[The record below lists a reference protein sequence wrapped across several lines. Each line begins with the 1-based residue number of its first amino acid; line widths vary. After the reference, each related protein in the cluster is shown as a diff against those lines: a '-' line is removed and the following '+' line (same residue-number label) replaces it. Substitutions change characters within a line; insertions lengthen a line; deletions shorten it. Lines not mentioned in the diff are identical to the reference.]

1 MNFTGPLQKK
11 NLPFRLLRLFSVF
24 TGIILVAVLLAYLS
38 FPLIGRWLVREDI
51 IQKADAIVVLSGNL
65 PTRSLEAARLYRN
78 GYAKEIWLTHP
89 NEKQVSQKDPSIYGP
104 SEDVFNFNVLRHE
117 GVPAKAI
124 HVLKTPIVNTA
135 DELDVISAALKNR
148 EDESVIIVTNK
159 PHTRRVYSLWNK
171 YHFDDGQ
178 VIVHAVTNDQFS
190 PSNWWKTTSGKEQV
204 IHELLGMIN
213 LWAGMPVH
221 SSSQAHESFEWFT
234 ANWSHAV
241 RSLTP
246 MVMKKPNFFSAY

>member
-1 MNFTGPLQKK
+1 MNSIGPPQKK
-11 NLPFRLLRLFSVF
+11 CLPVRLLRFFSVLA
-24 TGIILVAVLLAYLS
+24 GIILVGASLAYSS
-38 FPLIGRWLVREDI
+38 FPLIGHWLVREDVVRE
-51 IQKADAIVVLSGNL
+51 ADAIAVLSGNL
-65 PTRSLEAARLYRN
+65 PTRALEAAKLYRS

-89 NEKQVSQKDPSIYGP
+89 FEKPVSLKDPSIYGA

-135 DELDVISAALKNR
+135 DELDAICAALKSR

-159 PHTRRVYSLWNK
+159 PHTRRVYSLWSK
-171 YHFDDGQ
+171 YHADDGQ
-178 VIVHAVTNDQFS
+178 LIVHGVTDDQFS
-190 PSNWWKTTSGKEQV
+190 PSDWWKTASGKTQV

-221 SSSQAHESFEWFT
+221 SGSQVHESFEWL
-234 ANWSHAV
+234 ASNWTHAV
-241 RSLTP
+241 RSLSPT
-246 MVMKKPNFFSAY
+246 VLRKPDFYSGD